1 MTDHCTR
8 DMILKTLRQFA
19 GTSRWEHVT
28 LERNPSLNICLI
40 SANVSRNDRGWSWIS
55 QQHDGSA
62 SHSPARVAAFRCDW
76 WHKQQISLSL
86 CPPKIYEVS
95 LFPRNQRAIHHENR
109 GGGCLATVWKA
120 RGFWRLPCVHM
131 EICKSSSREWGQFL
145 CLLFQ
150 ILCGFLI
157 WKCLRLLFSSFSRL
171 CLARSR

>member
-1 MTDHCTR
+1 MTDHCK
-8 DMILKTLRQFA
+8 LKSLRQFA
-19 GTSRWEHVT
+19 GPSGWEYVT
-28 LERNPSLNICLI
+28 LERNPSPNICLI
-40 SANVSRNDRGWSWIS
+40 SAIFRHFQKDRGRSWIY

-62 SHSPARVAAFRCDW
+62 SHGPARVAAFRCDW

-120 RGFWRLPCVHM
+120 QGFWRLPCVHM
-131 EICKSSSREWGQFL
+131 EIRVSCSREWGQFL

-157 WKCLRLLFSSFSRL
+157 WKCLRLPFSSFSRL